1 MKKSLIILFATFLLL
16 SCEKSNIAEHVDYIG
31 VWTNVDVDLRRTL
44 EVTPGGRSFYEERK
58 GSGNSYSAIS
68 YNGPFVLKDSILK
81 IGFKKLIIN
90 EEPTMSGGTWYLVM
104 DNREYVKE

>member
-1 MKKSLIILFATFLLL
+1 MKKALLILLATFLFL
-16 SCEKSNIAEHVDYIG
+16 SCEKSNIAEHADFIG
-31 VWTNVDVDLRRTL
+31 VWTNVDADLKRTL
-44 EVTPGGRSFYEERK
+44 EVTVRGRSFYEERK

-68 YNGPFVLKDSILK
+68 YNGPFVLNDSILK

-104 DNREYVKE
+104 DNREYKKE